1 MTAWPKVD
9 TLNKAGDI
17 PLTAGTWLR
26 QQREAADISLETLSV
41 ALKVRPDR
49 LHALESDQLGD
60 MPDGLFVRS
69 LALGI
74 CRHLKAD
81 ERALLPLLPQSPP
94 RDLRVGRNQIH
105 ANPYN
110 PNRWTGPML
119 FSPKRWPF
127 KWYAG
132 GGILAILVLIALVW
146 PVPEVAGL
154 PHALPTPNPASSA
167 EVPAGSP
174 VPSAVPLVPVLEAPP
189 MPASGPA
196 TPSLGTVSVEVKTGK
211 PQPVNENVVITP
223 VTPMALQQNP
233 SHSPTQSTKP

>member
-1 MTAWPKVD
+1 MLDTTDDKPMTAG
-9 TLNKAGDI
+9 A
-17 PLTAGTWLR
+17 WLR

-81 ERALLPLLPQSPP
+81 ERALLPLLPQSPQ

-132 GGILAILVLIALVW
+132 GGVLAFWVLSWLVW
-146 PVPEVAGL
+146 PVSVEDRL
-154 PHALPTPNPASSA
+154 PQALPTPTGSSSA
-167 EVPAGSP
+167 EVVTGSS
-174 VPSAVPLVPVLEAPP
+174 VPTVASPVPVLETPP
-189 MPASGPA
+189 M
-196 TPSLGTVSVEVKTGK
+196 TVSVPVTPSAGTAPVEGKIGK
-211 PQPVNENVVITP
+211 PQPLTENMVITP
-223 VTPMALQQNP
+223 VTPMALQQNL
-233 SHSPTQSTKP
+233 SHLPTQTTKP

>member
-1 MTAWPKVD
+1 MLD
-9 TLNKAGDI
+9 KADEI
-17 PLTAGTWLR
+17 PLTAGAWLR

-81 ERALLPLLPQSPP
+81 ERALLPLLPQSPQ

-132 GGILAILVLIALVW
+132 GGILAFVVLIWLVW
-146 PVPEVAGL
+146 PAPEETGL
-154 PHALPTPNPASSA
+154 PQALPIPSGPSNA
-167 EVPAGSP
+167 EGVAGSP
-174 VPSAVPLVPVLEAPP
+174 VPSVASPVPALEKPLIPV
-189 MPASGPA
+189 SVPA
-196 TPSLGTVSVEVKTGK
+196 TPSAGTAPIEGNIGK
-211 PQPVNENVVITP
+211 PQPLTENIVITP
-223 VTPMALQQNP
+223 VTPMALKQNL
-233 SHSPTQSTKP
+233 SHLPAQTTKP

>member
-1 MTAWPKVD
+1 MLDKTHDKPMTAG
-9 TLNKAGDI
+9 A
-17 PLTAGTWLR
+17 WLR

-41 ALKVRPDR
+41 ALKVRPER
-49 LHALESDQLGD
+49 LHALESDELGD

-81 ERALLPLLPQSPP
+81 ERALLPLLPQSPQ

-127 KWYAG
+127 KWYLG
-132 GGILAILVLIALVW
+132 GGALAFLVLLGLFW
-146 PVPEVAGL
+146 PVSEEAVF
-154 PHALPTPNPASSA
+154 PHAMPTPIGVSSVEGA
-167 EVPAGSP
+167 VASP
-174 VPSAVPLVPVLEAPP
+174 VPAPQVPVLEIPP
-189 MPASGPA
+189 MPVPGPA
-196 TPSLGTVSVEVKTGK
+196 TPSSGSMPSDGKVGK
-211 PQPVNENVVITP
+211 PQPMTENVVITP
-223 VTPMALQQNP
+223 VTPMSLQQNP
-233 SHSPTQSTKP
+233 PHLPTQNTKP

>member
-1 MTAWPKVD
+1 MLDTTDDKPMTAG
-9 TLNKAGDI
+9 A
-17 PLTAGTWLR
+17 WLR

-74 CRHLKAD
+74 CRHLKVD
-81 ERALLPLLPQSPP
+81 ERALLPLLPQSPQ

-105 ANPYN
+105 ASPYN

-132 GGILAILVLIALVW
+132 GGILAFVVLIWSVW
-146 PVPEVAGL
+146 PVSEETGL
-154 PHALPTPNPASSA
+154 PQALPTPTGPSSA
-167 EVPAGSP
+167 EGVAGSP
-174 VPSAVPLVPVLEAPP
+174 GPTVASTVPVLETPP
-189 MPASGPA
+189 IPISVPA
-196 TPSLGTVSVEVKTGK
+196 TPTAGTAPVEGKIGK
-211 PQPVNENVVITP
+211 PQPLTENMVITP

-233 SHSPTQSTKP
+233 IQLPTQTTKP

>member
-1 MTAWPKVD
+1 MLDTTDDKPMTAG
-9 TLNKAGDI
+9 A
-17 PLTAGTWLR
+17 WLR

-81 ERALLPLLPQSPP
+81 ERDLLPLLPQSPP

-105 ANPYN
+105 SNPYN

-132 GGILAILVLIALVW
+132 GGILAFVVLIWLVW
-146 PVPEVAGL
+146 PVSEEAGL
-154 PHALPTPNPASSA
+154 PLALPTPSGPSSA
-167 EVPAGSP
+167 EGVAGSHGPSVASP
-174 VPSAVPLVPVLEAPP
+174 VTALETPPIPV
-189 MPASGPA
+189 SVPA
-196 TPSLGTVSVEVKTGK
+196 TPTAGTAPVEGKIGK
-211 PQPVNENVVITP
+211 PQPLTENVVITP
-223 VTPMALQQNP
+223 VTPMALQQNL
-233 SHSPTQSTKP
+233 SHLPTQTTKP